1 MPQSTVT
8 EAITNLLHS
17 SVIHK
22 MAVSEWQDGEQK
34 GFDTGCRERGEN
46 RYQRVR
52 RQGPLGYTLNGQCG
66 QSPLCTAMPSNT
78 LARDWLREIALVCVV
93 RHRRRNKD

>member
-1 MPQSTVT
+1 MT

-52 RQGPLGYTLNGQCG
+52 RQGALGYTLNGQSG